1 MNRHP
6 SPRPAMDLLHRIPVT
21 QRQVWIARR
30 LDGLEDAAIADLF
43 GIPSSAIPPML
54 DAADRAITSLLESDP
69 AFRGVD
75 HQAFIATILQETE
88 PPATDVERLLA
99 SPRVR
104 RALDAAARPRPTW
117 SWRAP
122 APWMPATALVAGL
135 AAALLWA
142 GHVGFPFT
150 NHGHP
155 PPPTTPTAPAS
166 GDDAVTL
173 LAAAE
178 PTSLTLPTG
187 IQVRYHGNG
196 QLSGAPQAP
205 HIDWRSGVLELSI
218 PPHEGLELVV
228 DTEEAQVE
236 VVGTHYSVTRDA
248 LGTRVSVARGQ
259 VQVRCHHGDE
269 ASHGDPVERRLQSE
283 QGLTCLPGRDAGF
296 LSRALA
302 LQQGGA
308 SPQRVQAA
316 AEAGL
321 KLAVPDSDYRGE
333 LVWLRMQ
340 ALEAGGH
347 RDEAWA
353 AAQRCLDDIPTC
365 LGPDELRAVDLRRTA
380 ARLAYNAEGCTS
392 ALPYLEELA
401 PQGRDLDLFA
411 LARCLEDTDPQ
422 RACDLLTSLQRR
434 HLSTELHTQV
444 RALKRR
450 LGGGCP

>member
-1 MNRHP
+1 
-6 SPRPAMDLLHRIPVT
+6 MDLLHRIPVT

-283 QGLTCLPGRDAGF
+283 QGLTCLPGRDAGSTQSRYRKSGF
-296 LSRALA
+296 L
-302 LQQGGA
+302 
-308 SPQRVQAA
+308 
-316 AEAGL
+316 
-321 KLAVPDSDYRGE
+321 
-333 LVWLRMQ
+333 
-340 ALEAGGH
+340 
-347 RDEAWA
+347 
-353 AAQRCLDDIPTC
+353 PT
-365 LGPDELRAVDLRRTA
+365 
-380 ARLAYNAEGCTS
+380 TS
-392 ALPYLEELA
+392 AGILYRIHRRRSPDIRRLISHFFMTPVIDLQGSFFHRKTLDPAGDFPIVHHTKGVEVLIVHPIRQHKMQEHLLRDPA
-401 PQGRDLDLFA
+401 PPGHLFA
-411 LARCLEDTDPQ
+411 GT
-422 RACDLLTSLQRR
+422 
-434 HLSTELHTQV
+434 
-444 RALKRR
+444 
-450 LGGGCP
+450 